1 MPFGLGFGEL
11 VLVLAMAMAL
21 MLPVWRILTKAG
33 YSGAWALLIFVPW
46 VNLASLFVFAYLDWP
61 LQRLARITDATD

>member
-11 VLVLAMAMAL
+11 VLVLAMATVL

-46 VNLASLFVFAYLDWP
+46 VNLAGLFVFAYLDWP
-61 LQRLARITDATD
+61 LQRLARITDARN